1 MPVFRRH
8 LAQSNP
14 SMLKEPVTLFSL
26 TVIVAM
32 FWGLNPQVAWAQY
45 DPPRIIQVIHKA
57 NPGDLPDSL
66 SDKKNYY
73 IDKGREAN
81 IHRGDI
87 LNVYREKFIL
97 GPKVP
102 PIRIFIGTMKIKVS
116 QTGSASGAFFP
127 NRVAMEE
134 PIIRYR
140 TALKGDVVVPRL
152 IIDSGVLFDSGR
164 SGLKPG
170 AAQELQKV
178 ADFVRMFTPTKLVI
192 EGHTDSD
199 GSREYNQKLSED
211 RSTLVREALVQSYEF
226 ITQGMVESI
235 GYGEEHPIIE
245 NITPENKALNRRIEI
260 VVWE

>member
-1 MPVFRRH
+1 MPASRRTPD
-8 LAQSNP
+8 QSNQVMIRVRFGTILLIVLVAL
-14 SMLKEPVTLFSL
+14 SWCLSPVD
-26 TVIVAM
+26 VC
-32 FWGLNPQVAWAQY
+32 AQY
-45 DPPRIIQVIHKA
+45 GPPRIIQVIHKA

-81 IHRGDI
+81 IHRGDV

-97 GPKVP
+97 GPKKP

-116 QTGSASGAFFP
+116 QTGSASGVFFP
-127 NRVAMEE
+127 NRRAMEE

-152 IIDSGVLFDSGR
+152 IIDSGVLFDSGL

-199 GSREYNQKLSED
+199 GSREYNQKLSEV
-211 RSTLVREALVQSYEF
+211 RSTMVREGLVQSYEF

-235 GYGEEHPIIE
+235 GYGEEHPIVE
-245 NITPENKALNRRIEI
+245 NISPENKALNRRIEI
-260 VVWE
+260 IVWE

>member
-1 MPVFRRH
+1 MPAFRLH
-8 LAQSNP
+8 LAPSSP
-14 SMLKEPVTLFSL
+14 SMLKDRLTLFL
-26 TVIVAM
+26 AVIVAI
-32 FWGLNPQVAWAQY
+32 FWAVNPGVSWGQY

-81 IHRGDI
+81 IHRGDV

-97 GPKVP
+97 GPKTA

-199 GSREYNQKLSED
+199 GSRDYNQKLSED
-211 RSTLVREALVQSYEF
+211 RSTLVRESLVQSYEF

-235 GYGEEHPIIE
+235 GYGEEHPIVE
-245 NITPENKALNRRIEI
+245 NISPENKALNRRIEI